1 MTLSDT
7 NYMSSV
13 SDKIARYNQWSGQYY
28 DGFNRKYYT
37 ERLNK
42 FLHSKLIK
50 VLVGQRR
57 VGKSYVLRQTITDL
71 IQAGVNPEAT
81 LYINMEY
88 REFDFIR
95 HADDLVNL
103 VNERISMLPDDSAF
117 YLFVDEVH
125 AIEEWERAINAFSQ
139 DFTRNIFVYISG
151 SNAKLLSGELA
162 TLLSGR
168 YVNFLIL
175 PFSFDEY
182 CEYQK
187 LPKNKDSFLQY
198 LKTGGMPELFH
209 LPDEESKRQYMMA
222 IYDTVLMR
230 DVVERYHV
238 RDVRLLKDIFAYL
251 ANSVSNLTSIY
262 NLVNYFKHQNRKTN
276 YETIAAYV
284 GYLEDAFLIHRCE
297 RYDIKGKDVMAGTV
311 KYYLNDL
318 TFKNYLYPGNQHGF
332 GYLLENL
339 VYLKLRNLG
348 YEVYCGHLR
357 NKEVDFVAQK
367 GDELMYLQS
376 AWSIQNEGTHEREYA
391 SLLAIRDAYPKTIV
405 SADDLAESSYQ
416 GVKNVLFW
424 EFNP

>member
-1 MTLSDT
+1 MYFCCVFDE
-7 NYMSSV
+7 
-13 SDKIARYNQWSGQYY
+13 IARYNQWSGQLY
-28 DGFNRKYYT
+28 DGFNRRHYT
-37 ERLNK
+37 RKLNK
-42 FLHSKLIK
+42 FVQSKLIK

-57 VGKSYVLRQTITDL
+57 VGKSYILRQTITDL
-71 IQAGVNPEAT
+71 INSGVNPEAT

-88 REFDFIR
+88 TEFSFIQ
-95 HADDLVNL
+95 HADDLIKL
-103 VNERISMLPDDSAF
+103 VHARRALFPADSPF

-125 AIEEWERAINAFSQ
+125 AIKDWERAINAFSQ
-139 DFTRNIFVYISG
+139 DFTRQIYVYISG

-168 YVNFLIL
+168 YVNFLVL

-182 CEYQK
+182 CEFHQ
-187 LPKNKDSFLQY
+187 LPQDKPSFISYLQ
-198 LKTGGMPELFH
+198 TGGMPELFH
-209 LPDEESKRQYMMA
+209 LTDEESRRQYMMA

-230 DVVERYHV
+230 DVVERYNV

-251 ANSVSNLTSIY
+251 AHTVSNLTSVY

-297 RYDIKGKDVMAGTV
+297 RYDIKGKDLMAGTV

-318 TFKNYLYPGNQHGF
+318 TFKNYLYPGNTHGF

-339 VYLKLRNLG
+339 VYLKLRHHG
-348 YEVYCGHLR
+348 YEVFCGHLR
-357 NKEVDFVAQK
+357 NKEVDFVAKK
-367 GDELMYLQS
+367 GEDLMYLQS
-376 AWSIQNEGTHEREYA
+376 AWSILDESTRDREYA
-391 SLLAIRDAYPKTIV
+391 SLLSIRDAYPKTIV
-405 SADDLAESSYQ
+405 TADDLASPNHQ
-416 GVKNVLFW
+416 GVRNEVFW